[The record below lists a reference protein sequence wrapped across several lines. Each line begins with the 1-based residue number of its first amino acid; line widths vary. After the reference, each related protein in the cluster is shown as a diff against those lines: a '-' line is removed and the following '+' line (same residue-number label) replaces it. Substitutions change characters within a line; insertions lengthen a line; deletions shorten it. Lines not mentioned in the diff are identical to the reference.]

1 MQCFIDPLKEM
12 AEFNEACKS
21 VKKGDGPVLV
31 TGLGDGVKANFAM
44 ALAKKTNARNKVF
57 VTYSEQRARELKED
71 LQLYDKKAIIYPAKD
86 LMFFAADVHGSAIV
100 SARLEVMKRLLDNEA
115 STIIL
120 TFDAGLLKVLP
131 VSDVLDNILLLK
143 VGDTVDLEGIREAL
157 TVLGYE
163 NVAQVAGKG
172 QFSVRGGLID
182 IFSLTEDAP
191 VRIELWGDEIDNIRY
206 FDPES
211 QRSID
216 DGEVTEEISIY
227 PASEMILDKKRSE
240 KGIRRI
246 TKEMEDRV
254 KYLRGQMK
262 TEQAAR
268 LRDTVNEFKDNLD
281 IYKGSFGTDSYINYF
296 YDNTESFFDYF
307 GGDTIFFLDEP
318 ARITEM
324 AEAVTTEF
332 RESMSARLEGG
343 YILSGQAD
351 LLWDYKR
358 IFAFLSRRKTV
369 LLSLIETKTGAISAA
384 RRLDVTARNV
394 NPYNNDF
401 NLLVKDIKAYKKSK
415 SRVVLVSP
423 NDIRA
428 ERITKELVENDVN
441 AVFTKDLSRVPMPG
455 ETVCITG
462 NLKRGFEY
470 PLLGFV
476 VISESDIFGSEKKK
490 RKKRKKSESD
500 NTSITSFSELHVGD
514 FVIHENHGLGIYK
527 GIEKIERDGVTRDYL
542 KIEYAQGASLF
553 VPVSGL
559 DLISKYAGQGS
570 RKPHITDLG
579 SKEWTKTKSKVR
591 TSVNEIA
598 KDLVE
603 LYAKRQNAAGYTFSA
618 DTVWQAEFEN
628 TFPYE
633 ETDDQLN
640 AIADVKRDMESPK
653 VMDRLICGDVGFGK
667 TEIAI
672 RAAFKAVMDGKQVA
686 LLVPTTILAQQ
697 HYNTFIQRMREFP
710 VKIDILSRF
719 RTPKE
724 VKKVKEGLLGGSID
738 IVVGT
743 HKLLGKDMQFKDL
756 GLLIVDEEQR
766 FGVTH
771 KEKIK
776 KMRENIDVLTL
787 SATPIPRTLHMSL
800 SGIRDMSVL
809 EEAPV
814 DRLPIQTY
822 VLEHNDEI
830 IREAINRELARN
842 GQVYYVYN
850 RVKGIEDVA
859 SRVANMVPEANVA
872 FAHGQMTQRELERI
886 MYDFINGDI
895 DVLISTT
902 IIETGIDISNVN
914 TIIID
919 DADRM
924 GLSQLYQLR
933 GRVGRSTRTSF
944 AFMMYKR
951 DKMLREVAEKRLAAI
966 KEFTDL
972 GSGFKIAMRDLEIR
986 GAGNLLGKSQ
996 SGHMETVGYDLYCKM
1011 LNDAVRKLKG
1021 EKVFGY
1027 DYETVMNLDVD
1038 AFIPA
1043 SYIRNETLKLEM
1055 YKRIAAVTN
1064 GEELLDIKD
1073 ELIDRYGDLPGCVDN
1088 LTVVSY
1094 LRFMAHKAYI
1104 TEVNMN
1110 GKNVQITMFEKAD
1123 IDTAKIA
1130 PFVDD
1135 YEGRLKVKKDGGSVK
1150 FTYRLTADVPE
1161 KGMNAK
1167 KSITD
1172 ERLTE
1177 LRSLL
1182 GDFLRL
1188 LPDEK
1193 KEAAG

>member
-1 MQCFIDPLKEM
+1 M
-12 AEFNEACKS
+12 
-21 VKKGDGPVLV
+21 LV

-476 VISESDIFGSEKKK
+476 VIS
-490 RKKRKKSESD
+490 
-500 NTSITSFSELHVGD
+500 
-514 FVIHENHGLGIYK
+514 
-527 GIEKIERDGVTRDYL
+527 
-542 KIEYAQGASLF
+542 
-553 VPVSGL
+553 
-559 DLISKYAGQGS
+559 
-570 RKPHITDLG
+570 
-579 SKEWTKTKSKVR
+579 
-591 TSVNEIA
+591 
-598 KDLVE
+598 
-603 LYAKRQNAAGYTFSA
+603 
-618 DTVWQAEFEN
+618 
-628 TFPYE
+628 
-633 ETDDQLN
+633 
-640 AIADVKRDMESPK
+640 
-653 VMDRLICGDVGFGK
+653 
-667 TEIAI
+667 
-672 RAAFKAVMDGKQVA
+672 
-686 LLVPTTILAQQ
+686 
-697 HYNTFIQRMREFP
+697 
-710 VKIDILSRF
+710 
-719 RTPKE
+719 
-724 VKKVKEGLLGGSID
+724 
-738 IVVGT
+738 
-743 HKLLGKDMQFKDL
+743 
-756 GLLIVDEEQR
+756 
-766 FGVTH
+766 
-771 KEKIK
+771 
-776 KMRENIDVLTL
+776 
-787 SATPIPRTLHMSL
+787 
-800 SGIRDMSVL
+800 
-809 EEAPV
+809 
-814 DRLPIQTY
+814 
-822 VLEHNDEI
+822 
-830 IREAINRELARN
+830 
-842 GQVYYVYN
+842 
-850 RVKGIEDVA
+850 
-859 SRVANMVPEANVA
+859 
-872 FAHGQMTQRELERI
+872 
-886 MYDFINGDI
+886 
-895 DVLISTT
+895 
-902 IIETGIDISNVN
+902 
-914 TIIID
+914 
-919 DADRM
+919 
-924 GLSQLYQLR
+924 
-933 GRVGRSTRTSF
+933 
-944 AFMMYKR
+944 
-951 DKMLREVAEKRLAAI
+951 
-966 KEFTDL
+966 
-972 GSGFKIAMRDLEIR
+972 
-986 GAGNLLGKSQ
+986 
-996 SGHMETVGYDLYCKM
+996 
-1011 LNDAVRKLKG
+1011 
-1021 EKVFGY
+1021 
-1027 DYETVMNLDVD
+1027 
-1038 AFIPA
+1038 
-1043 SYIRNETLKLEM
+1043 
-1055 YKRIAAVTN
+1055 
-1064 GEELLDIKD
+1064 
-1073 ELIDRYGDLPGCVDN
+1073 
-1088 LTVVSY
+1088 
-1094 LRFMAHKAYI
+1094 
-1104 TEVNMN
+1104 
-1110 GKNVQITMFEKAD
+1110 
-1123 IDTAKIA
+1123 
-1130 PFVDD
+1130 
-1135 YEGRLKVKKDGGSVK
+1135 
-1150 FTYRLTADVPE
+1150 
-1161 KGMNAK
+1161 
-1167 KSITD
+1167 
-1172 ERLTE
+1172 
-1177 LRSLL
+1177 
-1182 GDFLRL
+1182 
-1188 LPDEK
+1188 
-1193 KEAAG
+1193 